1 MRYPVVLFDLN
12 GTLVDTFDDLADA
25 LNDQLQ
31 AMARPSLTVDQVRQW
46 AGENL
51 RTILKS
57 ALAATGAVA
66 TDLEI
71 NDILHGFRAR
81 YEERLGA
88 RARLYPHVAEALTQL
103 ATQGVRMAVLTN
115 KPQAPSL
122 RLLKHVGIDSHFR
135 FLLTCDGDVPKK
147 PDPTGLLALMDQLGG
162 DASGTL
168 LVGSSRIDL
177 ETARNGGVRVALV
190 DHDHSHVVHGMG
202 ADYVLDGFERLERL
216 VLAGSQGTN
225 PSLRAME

>member
-1 MRYPVVLFDLN
+1 MRYPLVLFDLN

-25 LNDQLQ
+25 LNDQLR
-31 AMARPSLTVDQVRQW
+31 AMDRPVLTVDHVRQW

-57 ALAATGAVA
+57 ALAASGAVP
-66 TDLEI
+66 TDLGI
-71 NDILHGFRAR
+71 NEALHGFRAR

-88 RARLYPHVAEALTQL
+88 RARLYPLVGAVL
-103 ATQGVRMAVLTN
+103 ADLAAAGVKMAVLTN
-115 KPQAPSL
+115 KPQSPSL
-122 RLLKHVGIDSHFR
+122 RICKQFGIDVHFR

-147 PDPTGLLALMDQLGG
+147 PDPTGLLALVEQLGG
-162 DASGTL
+162 DLNGTL

-177 ETARNGGVRVALV
+177 ETARNAGVRVALV
-190 DHDHSHVVHGMG
+190 DHDRSHVVHGMG
-202 ADYVLDGFERLERL
+202 ADFVLDGLDRLERL

-225 PSLRAME
+225 PALRAME